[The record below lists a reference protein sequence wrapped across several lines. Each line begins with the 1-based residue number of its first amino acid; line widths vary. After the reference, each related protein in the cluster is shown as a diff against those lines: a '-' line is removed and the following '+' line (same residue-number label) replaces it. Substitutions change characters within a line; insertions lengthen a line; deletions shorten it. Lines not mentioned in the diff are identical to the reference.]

1 MNMKQ
6 INKLYE
12 KHKQLKEDEEYYSKK
27 VKYYNESV
35 TEVYKI
41 TDSLWYKIK
50 NVFKLDTSIPLKTA
64 LMHHEGIYKKFLE
77 QTKTKIFEV
86 ETKLRKV
93 KLPINGEVASAQ
105 GIVNTIYAMR
115 KVK

>member
-6 INKLYE
+6 INKLYN
-12 KHKQLKEDEEYYSKK
+12 KHADLIENENYYFKK
-27 VKYYNESV
+27 VKYYEQSIK
-35 TEVYKI
+35 EVYEI

-86 ETKLRKV
+86 ETKLRKA
-93 KLPINGEVASAQ
+93 KLPINGEIFSAESL
-105 GIVNTIYAMR
+105 INTIYAMR